1 MKVADGIDIKTEHV
15 LALGALITVIYAG
28 KQAIS
33 SIAEGATTSLT
44 QSATTSTGAA
54 WEAFL
59 SNINTVQQ
67 SISPTSNPIY
77 VQTVPYI
84 PEVAEYAHNA
94 INYLRSLG
102 VRI

>member
-33 SIAEGATTSLT
+33 GIAEGATTSLT
-44 QSATTSTGAA
+44 QSATNSTGAA
-54 WEAFL
+54 WESFL

-67 SISPTSNPIY
+67 SISPTSNPVY
-77 VQTVPYI
+77 VQSVPYV
-84 PEVAEYAHNA
+84 PEVAEYANNVMDY
-94 INYLRSLG
+94 IRSLG